1 MNSINII
8 FPNQLFEKS
17 FITEN
22 NNTTYLIEEYLFFK
36 QYNFHKQKILFHRD
50 SMKNYYEFLI
60 NKGLKVNYINSFEN
74 HSDIREFL
82 EDTKAEQIN
91 IYYPEDNWLERRI
104 CSVCKKNNINITFN
118 ENPLFLNNREELLPF
133 FSPNKKKLFQT
144 PFYKSQRNKLNILI
158 DEEKKTSW
166 WQMDF

>member
-50 SMKNYYEFLI
+50 SMKNYYDFLI
-60 NKGLKVNYINSFEN
+60 NNGLKVNYINSFDKN
-74 HSDIREFL
+74 SDIREFL
-82 EDTKAEQIN
+82 ENTKTKQVN
-91 IYYPEDNWLERRI
+91 IYYPEDNWLEKRI
-104 CSVCKKNNINITFN
+104 YSVCKK
-118 ENPLFLNNREELLPF
+118 
-133 FSPNKKKLFQT
+133 KK
-144 PFYKSQRNKLNILI
+144 YRY
-158 DEEKKTSW
+158 
-166 WQMDF
+166 